1 MNKKGSMELSV
12 NSIVI
17 LVIAIVMLG
26 LILGF
31 VKTKFSQLDNQLG
44 STEPDAP
51 LASASNP
58 LTISRTQIAGSPGEE
73 IGIKFSAYANTATG
87 IAASDLIT
95 FTCGTAQT
103 PYVKIG
109 GVTGKAIA
117 TDNVGT
123 YIVILKVPSTAP
135 KGKQVC
141 VAGLK
146 GNTIDVMFEVK

>member
-51 LASASNP
+51 EASASNP
-58 LTISRTQIAGSPGEE
+58 LTISRSQIAASPGEE
-73 IGIKFSAYANTATG
+73 IGIKFSAFALAD
-87 IAASDLIT
+87 IAAGNAIT
-95 FTCGTAQT
+95 FTCDGSN
-103 PYVKIG
+103 YIKSS
-109 GVTGKAIA
+109 TGKLITAGN
-117 TDNVGT
+117 TT
-123 YIVILKVPSTAP
+123 SYIVILKVPSNAG
-135 KGKQVC
+135 KGKHVC
-141 VAGLK
+141 IASLAGA
-146 GNTIDVMFEVK
+146 GSIDVMFEVK